1 MRPRYKIVKILNE
14 RRNQMRNKILRIIAI
29 IIFACGITYP
39 SLLVANSQIPGLGSP
54 EVTEI
59 TENVLAVTGLY
70 HSAAG
75 NFTVNAGI
83 IFTDRSVIFIDSGMS
98 IASGEY
104 LWEVAR
110 KRMKG
115 DKYVYLI
122 LTHHHSDH
130 VFGMHAIKKRGA
142 KVITHKITGMWFKR
156 FPGDKYKKF
165 LAERDGWSPEKADEV
180 FGNVIFSE
188 PDRTIDQ
195 DTVLNIDGEEIHVLA
210 TPGHVANE
218 LSVYHPRSKAL
229 FAGDT
234 IYEGSEL
241 TTRFGGLVQWKLWIS
256 QLERLKTLEISTI
269 VPGHGKLCGED
280 EIDRNIECLKKEID
294 KRKKS

>member
-1 MRPRYKIVKILNE
+1 
-14 RRNQMRNKILRIIAI
+14 MRNKLLRIFMV
-29 IIFACGITYP
+29 IIFACGVTYP
-39 SLLVANSQIPGLGSP
+39 NFSIANDQIQGLGSP

-59 TENVLAVTGLY
+59 SKNVIAVTGLY
-70 HSAAG
+70 HSAESG
-75 NFTVNAGI
+75 FTVNAGI
-83 IFTDRSVIFIDSGMS
+83 VFTDKSVIFIDSGMS

-115 DKYVYLI
+115 DADIYLI

-130 VFGMHAIKKRGA
+130 IFGMHAIKKRGA

-156 FPGDKYKKF
+156 FPGDQYKRF
-165 LAERDGWSPEKADEV
+165 LAERDGWPPEKADEV
-180 FGNVIFSE
+180 FGDVIFSE
-188 PDRTIDQ
+188 PDKIIEQ
-195 DTVLNIDGEEIHVLA
+195 DLVLNIDGEEIHVLA
-210 TPGHVANE
+210 TPGHVASE
-218 LSVYHPRSKAL
+218 LSVYHPGSKTL

-234 IYEGSEL
+234 IYEGSDL

-269 VPGHGKLCGED
+269 VPGHGKLCGEG
-280 EIDRNIECLKKEID
+280 EIDRNIEYLTKEID